1 MIESRIII
9 GKHLCGTFFSGIF
22 LDPFLLEKCVII
34 PSLYVFIFV
43 FMYSSPSPE
52 VVLGLKSFFISFSS
66 FFPYFISTF

>member
-1 MIESRIII
+1 MIESRIIV
-9 GKHLCGTFFSGIF
+9 GKHLCDTFFSGIF
-22 LDPFLLEKCVII
+22 LDPFFLKKCVIT
-34 PSLYVFIFV
+34 PSLYVFIFA